1 MKSTIYERGLLWIS
15 LMIAIV
21 IVGRGAVDR
30 VSAASTSK
38 NTNDISHSVR
48 ICSTL
53 AEIKQA
59 KDGEIIFKPCS
70 GNEPVV
76 TFIRIEK
83 NLKTKA
89 SWFSIE
95 ARDASTGLW
104 VETSHGQFLPDSL
117 VEGDKIVYMKGKL
130 ESVWYAGRVFRLA
143 AIPKYS
149 PGNPQDIPKPI
160 SVSVKE
166 CGGVKDGS
174 TPGTVNAVGRNTD
187 SLLIKVKGTSSGY
200 GKNGES
206 EWFFVDD
213 GSGVPNDN
221 GYKGVKIT
229 RGTDVFD
236 PSVHFPTKDGT
247 RVEVEGLSTSKDI
260 QGVGRVRGLRLRYD
274 DKGIVSDKVR
284 VIGR

>member
-1 MKSTIYERGLLWIS
+1 MKSMIYERGLLWIS
-15 LMIAIV
+15 LLIAIIV
-21 IVGRGAVDR
+21 ICRGGIDR
-30 VSAASTSK
+30 ISAASPST
-38 NTNDISHSVR
+38 NTNDSSHSVR
-48 ICSTL
+48 IYSTL

-59 KDGEIIFKPCS
+59 KDGEIIFRPCS

-95 ARDASTGLW
+95 ARDASAGLW
-104 VETSHGQFLPDSL
+104 VETNHGMFLPDPL
-117 VEGDKIVYMKGKL
+117 AEGDKIVYMKGRL

-143 AIPKYS
+143 AVPKYS
-149 PGNPQDIPKPI
+149 PGNPQDIPEAI
-160 SVSVKE
+160 SVSVRE
-166 CGGVKDGS
+166 CGGAKDGN

-187 SLLIKVKGTSSGY
+187 SMLIKVKGISSGY

-206 EWFFVDD
+206 EWFFLDD

-221 GYKGVKIT
+221 GYKGVRIM

-236 PSVHFPTKDGT
+236 PSVHFPTRDGT

-260 QGVGRVRGLRLRYD
+260 QGVGRIRGLRIRYD
-274 DKGIVSDKVR
+274 GKGIVSDRVR
-284 VIGR
+284 MIGR